1 MGSCPVPWIEIAV
14 CAHLVCLLCM
24 SSSDIAYAVPWQTKI
39 ISYLHVLFLLCPD
52 LPVLS
57 SVSVVIFAWLWR
69 VCVKHLYCKN
79 SLLCLLGSDCPLG
92 NLYLVYTA
100 SLNVLTYRSGFV
112 LSCKWLT
119 GNCPYQMNLFFFFFF
134 LPTICPKGP
143 IWIRQSVFFFFFLC
157 DLLLPKQKHLVLFSH
172 LKIIMKDLEAARIN
186 LKRFVDV
193 TSIWL
198 L

>member
-1 MGSCPVPWIEIAV
+1 MPWIEIAV

-24 SSSDIAYAVPWQTKI
+24 SSSDIALAVPWQTKI

-112 LSCKWLT
+112 LSCKWLFESFI
-119 GNCPYQMNLFFFFFF
+119 FFFFTHYLSQGSYLNKAKCVF
-134 LPTICPKGP
+134 LFLSLWSASAKTETSGP
-143 IWIRQSVFFFFFLC
+143 F
-157 DLLLPKQKHLVLFSH
+157 
-172 LKIIMKDLEAARIN
+172 
-186 LKRFVDV
+186 
-193 TSIWL
+193 
-198 L
+198 